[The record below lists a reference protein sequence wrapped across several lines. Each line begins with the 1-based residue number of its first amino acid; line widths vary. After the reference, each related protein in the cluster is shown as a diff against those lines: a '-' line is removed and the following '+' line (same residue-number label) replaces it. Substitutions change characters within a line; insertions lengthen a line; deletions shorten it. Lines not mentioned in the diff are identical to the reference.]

1 MLLRRQ
7 VPSGIEL
14 PIMMSSIERAHAN
27 TEAVKFTWNT
37 AGLCVN
43 AGVGLH
49 DSTKLLPVKN
59 TGK

>member
-14 PIMMSSIERAHAN
+14 PTMMSSIERAHAN

-37 AGLCVN
+37 AGLCVY

-49 DSTKLLPVKN
+49 DNTKLLTIKN